1 MELYD
6 YVFHFNSYTQLW
18 SAIPRDSLTNYW
30 NGKVDERILSSKDIH
45 TLFDLLARGQDF
57 IDSVSREDTK
67 NWCCWITVEKEEP
80 SQSKITDYCF
90 DNNIKLVSFLKQPHV
105 TLINGEIVPINT
117 RAFNWY
123 IKAQAGHS
131 SIENFKKYL
140 MDMPEVSSFFEE
152 IEEE

>member
-30 NGKVDERILSSKDIH
+30 NGKVDERILSSKDIQ

-57 IDSVSREDTK
+57 IDSISREDTK
-67 NWCCWITVEKEEP
+67 NWRCSITVETEEP

-90 DNNIKLVSFLKQPHV
+90 DNNITLVSFLKQPHV

-117 RAFNWY
+117 RAFSWY
-123 IKAQAGHS
+123 IIVQASHS